1 MKRQFEGFAL
11 QGSRLADDPS
21 RSYEEPKAVH
31 AIAPKDDS
39 DFQDYDLIAGG
50 GYGVGGGGK
59 DTTDL
64 TAWSEEEIRSF
75 LDQRGEDFD
84 DCHSFDALVQR
95 AKECETNT
103 GPATRIPT
111 SAKGAAAT
119 AGNKPGNNPNDKEEE
134 DIDPLDAFM
143 AEIDTLETKSKLPHS
158 SQASN
163 KKARLEV
170 EEEDDH
176 VAEYLERRQQKQDK
190 NKVPHLHQQ
199 QQSQQQFAY
208 LSRKSESEGY
218 NSDEEVYA
226 AARVAD
232 AAAQGGDIGGGF
244 QGDLYDGDDI
254 AHRKREIES
263 LAAANH
269 AEIEYEEFNKEF
281 YDPVPE
287 LKALTAVEVT
297 ERQQAAGI
305 RVVGYNAC
313 APIEGFSQCKFDTT
327 LLKVIEKAGYVVPT
341 PIQAQALPVILSG
354 RDVVG
359 VAKTGSGKT
368 AAFVLPMLVHIMDQR
383 ELTRGEGPIA
393 LIAAPTRELAEQI
406 HRETRK
412 FSRPF
417 KLNVCAAFGGLA
429 KHQQIKEMKQ
439 GVEVAVCTP
448 GRMIDLI
455 KAKACSLK
463 RTTYVVLDEADRMFD
478 LGFEPQIRS
487 LLGQTRPDR
496 QTLLFSATMPRRVER
511 LAADALTSPV
521 RITVGVTGTA
531 NEDVKQIIEI
541 FSDEDGK
548 QRWLVDHLPSF
559 VDEGEVLIFANQKN
573 KVELLSEKIG
583 NLGIAKVAAIH
594 GDLSQADRMEILS
607 SFKKGIFHVLV
618 ATDVAA
624 RGLDIK
630 TLKTVV
636 NYDAAKDIDTHVHR
650 IGRTGRAGDK
660 EGVAYTLLLR
670 NESRAAADLERCL
683 VAAGQEVPEGVHEMA
698 MRDPRSGR
706 GGKGGRYSGA
716 RGGRYSG
723 GNSQPLKMAPG
734 GGGLGFGP
742 RANHPGGVAAASNSK
757 TAIAGFA
764 PSHAGA
770 DAHFST
776 AAAGTSGQRQQQ
788 QQKIL
793 PPPPGPP
800 PPLVPAGNKWGNLP
814 SPPLIQAAT
823 VPPPVPVP
831 PQQQHLGPAA
841 AGVASKHAAVGQHFK
856 TTFVSSG
863 TTAGQSNRGNGEP
876 RAEVVLP
883 QSLYGGGARA
893 SLSGRPL
900 PPPPVPVTQQ
910 PLYMQARPPPA
921 YYGNQRRP
929 HQQYQQ
935 PPEARLPP
943 PQQQQQQPS
952 QQQQQ
957 QQSEEVARA
966 IARAKEIAARL
977 TSQQNRSGL

>member
-21 RSYEEPKAVH
+21 KSYEEPKAVQ

-39 DFQDYDLIAGG
+39 ELQDYDDLIAGD
-50 GYGVGGGGK
+50 GGGGK
-59 DTTDL
+59 VATDF

-84 DCHSFDALVQR
+84 DCHTFDALVQR

-103 GPATRIPT
+103 GPATRMPT
-111 SAKGAAAT
+111 ST
-119 AGNKPGNNPNDKEEE
+119 AGAVASAGNNKNLNDKEEE
-134 DIDPLDAFM
+134 IDPLDAFM
-143 AEIDTLETKSKLPHS
+143 AEIDTLETKHKLPHS
-158 SQASN
+158 SQRIN

-170 EEEDDH
+170 QDEEEVDF
-176 VAEYLERRQQKQDK
+176 VAEYLEQRQPKQDINK
-190 NKVPHLHQQ
+190 NPR
-199 QQSQQQFAY
+199 QQQFAY
-208 LSRKSESEGY
+208 PLKRNEFGGY

-232 AAAQGGDIGGGF
+232 AAGQGGCY
-244 QGDLYDGDDI
+244 QGEGYDGNNIPDK
-254 AHRKREIES
+254 RREIDS
-263 LAAANH
+263 LAASNH
-269 AEIEYEEFNKEF
+269 AEIDYEQFRKDF
-281 YDPVPE
+281 YEPVPE
-287 LKALTAVEVT
+287 IKALSAVEVAQ
-297 ERQQAAGI
+297 RQKAAGT
-305 RVVGYNAC
+305 RVVGFNTC
-313 APIEGFSQCKFDTT
+313 APVEGFSQCNFDRA
-327 LLKVIEKAGYVVPT
+327 LLNVIEKAGYVSPT
-341 PIQAQALPVILSG
+341 PIQAQALPIILSG

-412 FSRPF
+412 CSRPY

-478 LGFEPQIRS
+478 LGFEPQVRS

-496 QTLLFSATMPRRVER
+496 QTLLFSATMPQRVER

-531 NEDVKQIIEI
+531 NEDVRQVIEI

-548 QRWLVDHLPSF
+548 HRWLVDHVPSF
-559 VDEGEVLIFANQKN
+559 VDEGEVLVFANQKN
-573 KVELLSEKIG
+573 RVELLSEKIE

-607 SFKKGIFHVLV
+607 SFKKGTFHVLV

-636 NYDAAKDIDTHVHR
+636 NYDAAKDIDTHIHR
-650 IGRTGRAGDK
+650 IGRTGRAGNK
-660 EGVAYTLLLR
+660 EGTAYTLLLR
-670 NESRAAADLERCL
+670 HESRAAADLERCL
-683 VAAGQEVPEGVHEMA
+683 VAAGQEVPEEVHALA
-698 MRDPRSGR
+698 MRDPRNRRGR
-706 GGKGGRYSGA
+706 GGGGKAG
-716 RGGRYSG
+716 RGRHYIG

-734 GGGLGFGP
+734 GGGLGFG
-742 RANHPGGVAAASNSK
+742 AYSNIHQQQPGGISTAAAAVSSK

-764 PSHAGA
+764 ASHAGA
-770 DAHFST
+770 DAHFNS
-776 AAAGTSGQRQQQ
+776 AVGISAQKQQQ
-788 QQKIL
+788 QL
-793 PPPPGPP
+793 VPPPGPP
-800 PPLVPAGNKWGNLP
+800 PSLVSAGNRWESLP
-814 SPPLIQAAT
+814 SPPSIQAAT
-823 VPPPVPVP
+823 APPAVQAP
-831 PQQQHLGPAA
+831 PHHHQLGPAA
-841 AGVASKHAAVGQHFK
+841 ESAATKHAAVGQHFQ

-863 TTAGQSNRGNGEP
+863 TTAGQGSYGIAEP

-883 QSLYGGGARA
+883 SSHRGGTSHAGGAGGI
-893 SLSGRPL
+893 SSSGRQL

-910 PLYMQARPPPA
+910 PLYMQARPSLA
-921 YYGNQRRP
+921 YNGNHRRP
-929 HQQYQQ
+929 HQQYQG
-935 PPEARLPP
+935 P
-943 PQQQQQQPS
+943 PQTTLA
-952 QQQQQ
+952 Q
-957 QQSEEVARA
+957 QQSEEVANA

-977 TSQQNRSGL
+977 TSQQTRYGS